1 MRWRVSLIG
10 TLALVALLSISTD
23 VFGKTAKTTARSP
36 VHFLTGPTAGNPIDI
51 AVGYIKANRESLGLS
66 AADISNMVVSD
77 QYTDTATGTTHIYL
91 RQTQSGIQV
100 YNGNIN
106 VNVARNGAIINLGNQ
121 FVPDVAGAARNSSP
135 QLNAG
140 QAVQAAAKALGL
152 DLKQAL
158 RVVKASGGA
167 SRSVVF
173 NGAGISL
180 QPIPVNLVWV
190 PTSAGVRLAWST
202 TIYQTNSMHDWHTN
216 VDAAT
221 GDVLTKVDYVS
232 DAGSYRV
239 FAPPKESPNDGPRTL
254 ETNPDDALASPF
266 GWHDTNGVA
275 GAEFTTTIGNNVHA
289 ATDLDANNLPDPGSE
304 PDGGAGLLFDF
315 PLDLTTQ
322 DPSQYR
328 PAAVTNLFFWN
339 NYLHDVSYHYG
350 FTEAAGNFQENDYG
364 RGGAGG
370 DSVNADAQDGSGLN
384 NANFG
389 TPPDGQHPR
398 MQMFVW
404 RSPSVVHV
412 NSPAGIAGD
421 HQAAVGGFG
430 DVTSAGVTGTL
441 ERPTD
446 AATQG
451 CNAADFATF
460 TAGNVA
466 LIDRGTCSFSTKVRN
481 AQNAGAIAAVVVN
494 NIPGPPAGMAQ
505 DGTPNQPTIPAV
517 MVSQADGL
525 TFKNNMPV
533 NVTIHKA
540 GIDRDSDLDN
550 GVISH
555 EYTHGISNR
564 LTGGPSNVDC
574 LDNAE
579 EGGEGWSDFV
589 ALVLTAKPGQT
600 ATTSRPIGEYV
611 NFLGGIRP
619 TPYTTDM
626 SVNPATYDSIKTNGE
641 VHFTGYVWASMLWEM
656 YWNLVNAHGFNP
668 NIYGAASTG
677 GNNLA
682 LQLVIDG
689 MKLQPCSPGFVDARD
704 GILLADQVDTGGQNQ
719 CAIWKAFAK
728 RGLGFSANQGSS
740 NSTTDGTEAFDVPS
754 LCALSPVH
762 VWLGVKKP
770 ADEGAQFDVRA
781 ELLKNGTPVASGLTR
796 CITGLRRA
804 PGQAAEA
811 VVNWDAF
818 ASVPAGSGDVLSL
831 RVSARIG
838 TKPDDTQ
845 CAGHASADG
854 LRLYYDSRKGASR
867 FDVTLDP
874 NPSRDEYLHSDGGPC
889 SSSES
894 SGVTT
899 RFLDTN
905 APGSG
910 ALKCKDS
917 SGVAFAGG
925 NPWKEIG
932 TWSMTLP

>member
-1 MRWRVSLIG
+1 MRWRISLIG
-10 TLALVALLSISTD
+10 TLALVALLSVSTD
-23 VFGKTAKTTARSP
+23 VLGKTAKATAPP
-36 VHFLTGPTAGNPIDI
+36 VSFLTGPNAGNPIDI
-51 AVGYIKANRESLGLS
+51 ALGYIKANRESLGLT
-66 AADISNMVVSD
+66 AADISNMVVTD
-77 QYTDTATGTTHIYL
+77 QYTDRATQTTHIYL
-91 RQTQSGIQV
+91 RQTQAGIEV

-106 VNVARNGAIINLGNQ
+106 VNVASNGAIVNLGNQ
-121 FVPDVAGAARNSSP
+121 FVPNVAGAARNLSP
-135 QLNAG
+135 RLNAK
-140 QAVQAAAKALGL
+140 QAVEAAAKALGL
-152 DLKQAL
+152 DLKQDL
-158 RVVKASGGA
+158 TVVKAIAGP
-167 SRSVVF
+167 SRAIVF

-180 QPIPVNLVWV
+180 QPIPVKLVYV
-190 PTSAGVRLAWST
+190 PTGTGVRLAWST
-202 TIYQTNSMHDWHTN
+202 TIYQMNALHHWHTN
-216 VDAAT
+216 VDAST
-221 GDVLTKVDYVS
+221 GDLLTKVDYVS

-239 FAPPKESPNDGPRTL
+239 FAPPKESPDDGPRTL

-275 GAEFTTTIGNNVHA
+275 GAESTRTIGNNVHA
-289 ATDLDANNLPDPGSE
+289 ALDLDANNVPDPASE

-322 DPSQYR
+322 DPSLYR

-339 NYLHDVSYHYG
+339 NYLHDVAYHYG

-384 NANFG
+384 NANFE
-389 TPPDGQHPR
+389 TPPDGQRPR
-398 MQMFVW
+398 MQMYVW
-404 RSPSVVHV
+404 RSQSVVHV
-412 NSPAGIAGD
+412 NSPAAIVGD
-421 HQAAVGGFG
+421 YTAAVGAFG
-430 DVTSAGVTGTL
+430 DVTTTGITGTL
-441 ERPTD
+441 QRPSD
-446 AATQG
+446 AGTLG
-451 CNAADFATF
+451 CNAADFAGF
-460 TAGNVA
+460 TPGNIA
-466 LIDRGTCSFSTKVRN
+466 LIDRGTCSFSTKIRN
-481 AQNAGAIAAVVVN
+481 AQNAGAIAAIVVN
-494 NIPGPPAGMAQ
+494 NQPGLVGMAQ

-517 MVSQADGL
+517 SVTTADGL

-533 NVTIHKA
+533 NVTIKKV

-550 GVISH
+550 GVIAH

-589 ALVLTAKPGQT
+589 ALVLTAKAGQT
-600 ATTSRPIGEYV
+600 GTTQRPIGSYV
-611 NFLGGIRP
+611 NFGAGIRP

-626 SVNPATYDSIKTNGE
+626 SVNPATYDGIKTNGE
-641 VHFTGYVWASMLWEM
+641 VHFTGYVWASMLWEV
-656 YWNLVNAHGFNP
+656 YWNLVDAHGFNP

-689 MKLQPCSPGFVDARD
+689 MKLQPCSPGFVDARN
-704 GILLADQVDTGGQNQ
+704 GILLADQNDTGGQNQ
-719 CAIWKAFAK
+719 CAIWRAFAK

-740 NSTTDGTEAFDVPS
+740 NSTSDGTEAFDVPS
-754 LCALSPVH
+754 LCGLSPVH

-781 ELLKNGTPVASGLTR
+781 ELLKNGTPVASGITR
-796 CITGLRRA
+796 CVTGLRRA

-811 VVNWDAF
+811 VVDWAPF
-818 ASVPAGSGDVLSL
+818 SSVPAGSGDVLSL
-831 RVSARIG
+831 RMSARIG

-874 NPSRDEYLHSDGGPC
+874 NPSADEYLHSDGGPC

-899 RFLDTN
+899 RSLDST
-905 APGSG
+905 APGSD